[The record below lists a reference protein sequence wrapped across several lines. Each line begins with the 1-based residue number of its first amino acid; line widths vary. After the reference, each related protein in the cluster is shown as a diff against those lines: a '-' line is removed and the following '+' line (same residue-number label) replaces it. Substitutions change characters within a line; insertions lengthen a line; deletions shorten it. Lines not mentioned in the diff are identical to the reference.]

1 MICKDTQAAIAATL
15 ERIKEINGG
24 TLADLETEL
33 MAYEIAAAV
42 VPGFLE
48 QLQAARRIIEHR
60 RDSDSEVAG

>member
-1 MICKDTQAAIAATL
+1 MIYKDTQAAIAARL
-15 ERIKEINGG
+15 RSLQGEYG
-24 TLADLETEL
+24 DLGSIDPEFL
-33 MAYEIAAAV
+33 AYEIAAAV